1 MVITRVRL
9 IPKRDDLE
17 AIIEQY
23 GDVWDVHL
31 IRDNTNCAAQTKGP
45 WLLVTPMECS
55 EDHKACRWVHIN
67 MDLKFDVRFNLND
80 ED

>member
-1 MVITRVRL
+1 MFITRVRL

-31 IRDNTNCAAQTKGP
+31 IRENPNFCGTNKGSM
-45 WLLVTPMECS
+45 VTGDTDGM
-55 EDHKACRWVHIN
+55 H
-67 MDLKFDVRFNLND
+67 
-80 ED
+80 